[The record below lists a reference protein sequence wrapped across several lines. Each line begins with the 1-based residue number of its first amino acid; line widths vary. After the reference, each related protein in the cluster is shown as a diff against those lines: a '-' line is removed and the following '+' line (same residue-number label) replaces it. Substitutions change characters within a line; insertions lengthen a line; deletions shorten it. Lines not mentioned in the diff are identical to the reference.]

1 MSDLDQWQHGNEQYL
16 AAALA
21 WLRLLLERHVLSLNI
36 AAPIAPQPPV
46 VHATTPLPKRGLWMR
61 WAAERN
67 SPPEQQ
73 PPLPSPMPLLPPAQV
88 SKEQVDEAAAIMV
101 RLETEMETPP
111 ALVILGQRFALSPF
125 ERYLLL
131 LCAAMELDTRISGLC
146 AQAHN
151 DPARAYPTFALAL
164 TLFSDSAAWDALSP
178 ERPLRHFRFIE
189 INQPGAQPLT
199 TSALRADEWVVNY
212 LKGLSYLDDRMT
224 PFLVPLEVEGEVELP
239 ASQRAIVE
247 AIVHGIHHAPPMQ
260 NLPVIQLL
268 GYDGPSKQLVASS
281 AAAELGLHLYRMPAG
296 LLPQQAVELETLA
309 RLWQRQAMMLPV
321 CLYLDAR
328 EVESN
333 AGASAQNENQPV
345 PPVNR
350 FLSRSNGIFFL
361 DTREVWPRLERTSLL
376 HDVSKPV
383 PVEQQS
389 AWADELKD
397 AAGGN
402 PARLANQFNLNL
414 SEIRQIARG
423 TLNEVKDESGAIDEG
438 LLSGKLWDACL
449 LATRPKLDALA
460 HRLEPKATWDDIVLP
475 ESELEVLRHIAN
487 QVRQRNKVYD
497 EWGFRR
503 KMSYGL
509 SINALF
515 AGESG
520 TGKTMAAEVIANEL
534 RLNLYR
540 IDLSAVVSKYI
551 GETEKNLSRLFD
563 AAEGN
568 GIVLFFDEADAIFG
582 KRSEVKDAHDR
593 YANIEINY
601 LLQRMETY
609 SGLAVLATNMKSAL
623 DTAFIRRLRFIVNF
637 QKPGARERKLIWQR
651 AFTPQVPVEGLDFDR
666 LADFNFTGGDISS
679 IALNA
684 SFLAAQAGTPVTMPL
699 VLKATRLEY
708 GKHGWAINEADF
720 RWQTAAGQV
729 A

>member
-1 MSDLDQWQHGNEQYL
+1 MSELGQWQSGNEQYL
-16 AAALA
+16 AAALV
-21 WLRLLLERHVLSLNI
+21 WLRLLLERHVLLGT
-36 AAPIAPQPPV
+36 AAQPAQPQPILK
-46 VHATTPLPKRGLWMR
+46 AATPLPKRGLWMR
-61 WAAERN
+61 WQAERAARPA
-67 SPPEQQ
+67 PPE
-73 PPLPSPMPLLPPAQV
+73 PVPLLPPAHV
-88 SKEQVDEAAAIMV
+88 SEEQIREAAAHV
-101 RLETEMETPP
+101 ARLETEMETPP
-111 ALVILGQRFALSPF
+111 ALIILGQRFALSPF
-125 ERYLLL
+125 ERHLLL
-131 LCAAMELDTRISGLC
+131 LCAAMELDTHIASLC

-151 DPARAYPTFALAL
+151 DTARAYPTFALAL
-164 TLFSDSAAWDALSP
+164 TIFSESAAWDALSP

-189 INQPGAQPLT
+189 INQPGAEPLT

-224 PFLVPLEVEGEVELP
+224 PFLVPLEVAEGDVELP
-239 ASQRAIVE
+239 ASQLSIVE
-247 AIVHGIHHAPPMQ
+247 AIVHGIRHAPTMQ
-260 NLPVIQLL
+260 SLPVIQLL
-268 GYDGPSKQLVASS
+268 GSDGPSKQLVAWS
-281 AAAELGLHLYRMPAG
+281 AAAALGLHLYRMPAS
-296 LLPQQAVELETLA
+296 LLPQQAVEMETLA

-328 EVESN
+328 DVEG
-333 AGASAQNENQPV
+333 APGASGQGETQAA

-361 DTREVWPRLERTSLL
+361 DTREAWPRLERTSLM
-376 HDVSKPV
+376 HDVAKPV

-389 AWADELKD
+389 AWAYELGD
-397 AAGGN
+397 AAGDT

-414 SEIRQIARG
+414 AEIKQIARA
-423 TLNEVKDESGAIDEG
+423 TLSEAQDESGAMDEDA
-438 LLSGKLWDACL
+438 LSRQLWDACL
-449 LATRPKLDALA
+449 IATRPKLDALA
-460 HRLEPKATWDDIVLP
+460 HRLEPKATWNDIVLP
-475 ESELEVLRHIAN
+475 EPEVEVLRHIAN

-551 GETEKNLSRLFD
+551 GETEKNLARLFD

-623 DTAFIRRLRFIVNF
+623 DTAFLRRLRFIVNF
-637 QKPGARERKLIWQR
+637 PKPGARERKLIWQR

-666 LADFNFTGGDISS
+666 LANFNFTGGDISS

-720 RWQTAAGQV
+720 RWQTAAGKV